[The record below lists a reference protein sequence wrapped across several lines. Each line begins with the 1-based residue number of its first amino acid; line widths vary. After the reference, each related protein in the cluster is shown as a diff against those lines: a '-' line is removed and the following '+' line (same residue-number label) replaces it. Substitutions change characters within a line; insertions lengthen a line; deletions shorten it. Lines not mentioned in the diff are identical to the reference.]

1 MINTTDLQ
9 YPLLVLITCPTDLQN
24 NNPWC
29 GTINRAK
36 RTVAHI
42 SKRLRINSTHVPP
55 ATFPLAAYGL
65 AETHHLPTLLFLT
78 PESAGFY
85 LAADPSANP
94 PANDLEWSVR
104 IEAFIGDCLSQS
116 QHIKRDATKQSYA
129 QTTLVRSASPPPPSP
144 IWTGPTKPIV
154 STARTLEADLA
165 AAHHCG
171 LLLVHDARMDD
182 ASSSSASAASS
193 TGSNRNWAAPTTR
206 WEALSDHLFER
217 FAPETAIDRAS
228 MRLLQFDVS
237 RNDLPGTPLGR
248 QLGFALSRTGL
259 PAFVRVAPSS
269 EQPDQPASFASVPA
283 RRVRASSAL
292 LNWALAHAQSCH
304 RGHLER
310 EVEVQ
315 TRQIDAIEQRIRE
328 LQEGS
333 ASAEDGE
340 LAASS
345 ARTATSSPTTTSWM
359 DGFLENGLPEFT
371 SSLRYEIRRRAAERI
386 RKRASEIANEASNV
400 HERFQ
405 VSYST
410 RISQV
415 DAKSGGSSEEVPS
428 LLAANGWAQE
438 KQGAIGEA
446 LAAATASASTIMRSL
461 DAVGGGGEASLVMM
475 QEAETKAQVEL
486 DRAERLVMGLRS
498 LIDSGLALAVGAK

>member
-1 MINTTDLQ
+1 M
-9 YPLLVLITCPTDLQN
+9 
-24 NNPWC
+24 
-29 GTINRAK
+29 
-36 RTVAHI
+36 
-42 SKRLRINSTHVPP
+42 
-55 ATFPLAAYGL
+55 
-65 AETHHLPTLLFLT
+65 
-78 PESAGFY
+78 
-85 LAADPSANP
+85 
-94 PANDLEWSVR
+94 
-104 IEAFIGDCLSQS
+104 
-116 QHIKRDATKQSYA
+116 
-129 QTTLVRSASPPPPSP
+129 
-144 IWTGPTKPIV
+144 
-154 STARTLEADLA
+154 
-165 AAHHCG
+165 
-171 LLLVHDARMDD
+171 
-182 ASSSSASAASS
+182 
-193 TGSNRNWAAPTTR
+193 
-206 WEALSDHLFER
+206 
-217 FAPETAIDRAS
+217 
-228 MRLLQFDVS
+228 
-237 RNDLPGTPLGR
+237 
-248 QLGFALSRTGL
+248 
-259 PAFVRVAPSS
+259 
-269 EQPDQPASFASVPA
+269 
-283 RRVRASSAL
+283 
-292 LNWALAHAQSCH
+292 
-304 RGHLER
+304 
-310 EVEVQ
+310 Q

-345 ARTATSSPTTTSWM
+345 ARTATSPPSTTSWM

-386 RKRASEIANEASNV
+386 RKRASELANEASNV

-415 DAKSGGSSEEVPS
+415 DAKSGGSTSEEDVPS

-498 LIDSGLALAVGAK
+498 LIDSGLALAAGAK